1 VKRGKPDSLFRAVQG
16 VSPWSRPN
24 VSEGNG
30 GAGKGYGRKRRP
42 LGNRVDRG
50 PSLPCAERR
59 LTSRRCDRTRKTRQI
74 VNQGSVS
81 NE

>member
-1 VKRGKPDSLFRAVQG
+1 MERGKPDSLFGAVQG

-30 GAGKGYGRKRRP
+30 GAGKGCGRKRRP

-50 PSLPCAERR
+50 S
-59 LTSRRCDRTRKTRQI
+59 I
-74 VNQGSVS
+74 VTLR
-81 NE
+81 